1 MATKTY
7 LYQVDK
13 KITKQGAI
21 LTDEAGGTVYEA
33 KMLKNSLF
41 GGMQFEFVNHV
52 TGKTVPHKVG
62 HTLTT
67 ESNTNGFT
75 DMLSTKSRFKLDGKN
90 VWDSLHAQGIRI
102 DSRLTGGK
110 LGMTYTVTLKGRP
123 LATVETSTKSGKG
136 ILTSGHFYQ
145 LTADEADLDM
155 AFLVTFAIARTD
167 QVFYA

>member
-13 KITKQGAI
+13 KVMKQGAV
-21 LTDEAGGTVYEA
+21 LTDESGSTVYEA

-41 GGMQFEFVNHV
+41 GGMQFEFVNHL
-52 TGKTVPHKVG
+52 TGKTVAHKVG

-67 ESNTNGFT
+67 ESENGGFT
-75 DMLSTKSRFKLDGKN
+75 DMLSKNSRFKLDGKN
-90 VWDSLHAQGIRI
+90 VWDALHEQGIRI
-102 DSRLTGGK
+102 DSHPTGGK
-110 LGMTYTVTLKGRP
+110 LGMTYSVTLKGQP

-136 ILTSGHFYQ
+136 LITGNHCYQ
-145 LTADEADLDM
+145 VTADEVNLDM
-155 AFLVTFAIARTD
+155 AFLVAFAIARTD